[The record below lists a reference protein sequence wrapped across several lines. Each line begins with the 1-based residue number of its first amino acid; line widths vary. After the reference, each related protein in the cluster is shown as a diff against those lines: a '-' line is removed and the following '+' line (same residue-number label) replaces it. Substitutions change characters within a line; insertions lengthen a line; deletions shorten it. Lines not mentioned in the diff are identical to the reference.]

1 MHADLSANTAHLP
14 CLADAGE
21 DGRLR
26 DPHTAANV
34 LGVAVDAVDLD
45 HALDRVQRLLRLR
58 TKGYV
63 CAVSVHGVLEA
74 RRDPSV
80 ARAFADAAMVVPDGT
95 PMVWVGRLQGK
106 RDMRQVTGP
115 DLMYEIVRRPE
126 FAGLSHF
133 FYGGKQGVA
142 LDLALAWMRKVP
154 GTRVAGTYT
163 PPFRDLTAEE
173 ESKLIEM
180 LNQTKPD
187 ILWVGIS
194 TPRQELFMRR
204 ILPHLERGVMFGV
217 GAAFDFH
224 TGRVRDCAAWI
235 KRIGF
240 QWLHRLMQDPRRLW
254 RRNLWNATFLW
265 HIALQLT
272 GLKKYGLGWPT
283 AIEDESAG
291 PQPASARSSSSAGGS
306 A

>member
-1 MHADLSANTAHLP
+1 MQADLSANAAHLS

-26 DPHTAANV
+26 DPQTAANV
-34 LGVAVDAVDLD
+34 LGVAVDAVGLER
-45 HALDRVQRLLRLR
+45 ALGRVASFLRLR

-80 ARAFADAAMVVPDGT
+80 AHAFADAAMVVPDGT
-95 PMVWVGRLQGK
+95 PIVWVGRLQG
-106 RDMRQVTGP
+106 RRAIRQVTGP
-115 DLMYEIVRRPE
+115 DLMYEIVSRPE
-126 FAGLSHF
+126 FADYSHF

-142 LDLALAWMRKVP
+142 LELALTWMRKFP

-163 PPFRDLTAEE
+163 PPFRDLTAAE
-173 ESKLIEM
+173 ESKLIEV

-187 ILWVGIS
+187 IIWVGIS

-224 TGRVRDCAAWI
+224 TGRVRDCAPWI
-235 KRIGF
+235 KRMGF
-240 QWLHRLMQDPRRLW
+240 QWLHRLMQEPRRLW
-254 RRNLWNATFLW
+254 RRNLWNTTFLW
-265 HIALQLT
+265 HIAMQVT
-272 GLKKYGLGWPT
+272 GLKKYGLGLH
-283 AIEDESAG
+283 AMEDESAG
-291 PQPASARSSSSAGGS
+291 RQPASARSSSSAGGS

>member
-1 MHADLSANTAHLP
+1 MHVDLSANAAHFSCP
-14 CLADAGE
+14 SDAGE
-21 DGRLR
+21 SGPLS
-26 DPHTAANV
+26 DPYRAANV
-34 LGVAVDAVDLD
+34 LGVAVDAVDLES
-45 HALDRVQRLLRLR
+45 ALARVGSLLRR
-58 TKGYV
+58 RQKGYV

-106 RDMRQVTGP
+106 RTMRQVTGP
-115 DLMYEIVRRPE
+115 DLMHEIVSRLE
-126 FAGLSHF
+126 FAGYSHF

-142 LDLALAWMRKVP
+142 LELALTWMRRFP

-163 PPFRDLTAEE
+163 PPFRDLTAAEE
-173 ESKLIEM
+173 AKLIEV
-180 LNQTKPD
+180 LKQTKPD
-187 ILWVGIS
+187 VIWVGIS
-194 TPRQELFMRR
+194 TPRQERFMRR

-240 QWLHRLMQDPRRLW
+240 QWLHRLIQEPRRLW

-265 HIALQLT
+265 HIAVQLM
-272 GLKKYGLGWPT
+272 GQKKYEIGVPG
-283 AIEDESAG
+283 AMKEENADR
-291 PQPASARSSSSAGGS
+291 QPASARSSSSAGGS